1 MELAESRGIKEM
13 DFNKGQC
20 KIQEFR
26 VYQAEERF
34 TTPRELLRF
43 KALTKNIV
51 QKALKIL
58 NEISAQEMQGEK
70 LSPSR
75 MEKYVI
81 VHHYL
86 DYLNRFWEEKV

>member
-26 VYQAEERF
+26 VYQAEE
-34 TTPRELLRF
+34 
-43 KALTKNIV
+43 
-51 QKALKIL
+51 
-58 NEISAQEMQGEK
+58 MQGENP
-70 LSPSR
+70 SPSR

-81 VHHYL
+81 LHHDL
-86 DYLNRFWEEKV
+86 DYLNRFCGGNV